1 MIRNKKMYKV
11 AILLSTFNG
20 DKFILK
26 QLESLK
32 NQKSVYIKLFIID
45 DKSDDKTLDIVKKFK
60 IPKKIFKSK
69 NFRDPVRNFIY
80 LTQNIKTRFDYYAF
94 CDQDDFWKD
103 YKLIYSIQNLKKKN
117 ADVLGCRT
125 IYTNENLIP
134 YGISTNFKKKLTFK
148 NSLVQSVMG
157 GNTLIWTNNFQ
168 NKLNKLGYCRPAS
181 HDWMVYQL
189 ATILKLKIVYIS
201 KPLVLYRQHAKNV
214 VGANLGLKN
223 ILKRIFW
230 GIKGR
235 YSYWHELNRSHLFK
249 AVKLFNVDKNLKRDL
264 IFFYNTRKIKNP
276 IKRIINIFF
285 ILKIY
290 RQTIFGN
297 ILLFFAVLLG
307 KI

>member
-20 DKFILK
+20 DKFLLK

-32 NQKSVYIKLFIID
+32 NQKSVFIKLFVID
-45 DKSDDKTLDIVKKFK
+45 DNSDDKTLDIIKNFK

-69 NFRDPVRNFIY
+69 NYRDPVKNFIF
-80 LTQNIKTRFDYYAF
+80 LIQNINTKFDYYAF
-94 CDQDDFWKD
+94 CDQDDFWMD
-103 YKLIYSIQNLKKKN
+103 YKLIYSIKYLKKKN
-117 ADVLGCRT
+117 ADVLGSRT
-125 IYTNENLIP
+125 IYTDENLIP
-134 YGISTNFKKKLTFK
+134 YRKSTKFKKKLSFK

-168 NKLNKLGYCRPAS
+168 NKLKKLGYCRPAS
-181 HDWMVYQL
+181 HDWMIYQL
-189 ATILKLKIVYIS
+189 ATILQLKIIYSS
-201 KPLVLYRQHAKNV
+201 KPLVFYRQHANNV

-223 ILKRIFW
+223 ILKRIIW
-230 GIKGR
+230 GLKGR
-235 YSYWHELNRSHLFK
+235 YRYWHELNRSHLFNTI
-249 AVKLFNVDKNLKRDL
+249 KLFNVDKNFKRDL
-264 IFFYNTRKIKNP
+264 FLFYNTRKIKNP
-276 IKRIINIFF
+276 IKRIINIFS

-290 RQTIFGN
+290 RQTKFGN

>member
-1 MIRNKKMYKV
+1 MHKV
-11 AILLSTFNG
+11 AVLLSTFNG
-20 DKFILK
+20 EKYILK

-32 NQKSVYIKLFIID
+32 NQKSVFIKLFVID
-45 DKSDDKTLDIVKKFK
+45 DNSDDKTLDIIKKFK

-69 NFRDPVRNFIY
+69 NFKDPVKNFIY
-80 LTQNIKTRFDYYAF
+80 LIQNVKTRFDYYAF

-103 YKLIYSIQNLKKKN
+103 YKLIYSIKNLKKKN
-117 ADVLGCRT
+117 AEVMGSRT

-134 YGISTNFKKKLTFK
+134 YGKSRNFKKKLTFK

-168 NKLNKLGYCRPAS
+168 NKLKKLGYCSPAS
-181 HDWMVYQL
+181 HDWMIYQL
-189 ATILKLKIVYIS
+189 ATILKLKIIYS
-201 KPLVLYRQHAKNV
+201 PKPLVLYRQHANNV

-223 ILKRIFW
+223 LLKRIIW
-230 GIKGR
+230 GLKGR
-235 YSYWHELNRSHLFK
+235 YSYWHELNRTHLFK
-249 AVKLFNVDKNLKRDL
+249 AIRLFNVDENFKRDVFL
-264 IFFYNTRKIKNP
+264 FYNTREIKNP

-290 RQTIFGN
+290 RQTKFGN
-297 ILLFFAVLLG
+297 ILLFFAVLLS